1 MRDMITILD
10 DYLKMR
16 KNDKIIPLT
25 KKQMFILTVIETSI
39 HFTKVVN
46 K

>member
-1 MRDMITILD
+1 MRDMIEILD

-16 KNDKIIPLT
+16 KNDKTIPLT
-25 KKQMFILTVIETSI
+25 KKQMFILGVIETSL

>member
-1 MRDMITILD
+1 MDFKTALD
-10 DYLKMR
+10 DYLKKR

-39 HFTKVVN
+39 HFTKRVN
-46 K
+46 E

>member
-1 MRDMITILD
+1 MRSMIEILD

-16 KNDKIIPLT
+16 KNDKSFPLT
-25 KKQMFILTVIETSI
+25 QKQMFILTVIETSI
-39 HFTKVVN
+39 HFAKRVD